1 MPILGAGL
9 IPSGP
14 IGLELQT
21 TVRRV
26 FAQMVVLL
34 LYRQN
39 PLLALLLRNAI
50 RASGGVSPYTQP
62 VQTGQYVQSSWIGPA
77 GQFDIPVDIAQTVN
91 AEFNLCALATPVTS
105 LGLEQLVTQDA
116 IAVASRLML
125 KLNDMKNSALYA
137 LANALFGPP
146 QGTPTGNLL
155 QMFSL
160 NDAYGNATTSPVYG
174 GLSRAT
180 GTGYPMWQGL
190 VVPAAG
196 AVLSRAAFIPNML
209 QAAKYNG
216 GEATDFWVLSVED
229 WTLLMT
235 DFISVERY
243 VNDPSSRW
251 GKDDPVNSGFR
262 GLLLG
267 DTPIFFD
274 LNCPKGTAYGFNSK
288 YISLVIHEDANFAW
302 TGWYSTIPQ
311 GQIASVGLTLTALNL
326 VCSKPST
333 GIILNGITGS
343 PATAT
348 MPAQSSP
355 VFVPQVTWPTP
366 PPGNT
371 MPPVVTTVQP
381 FAAPI
386 SASGQVEQNPA
397 SGQVEHQHNPSP
409 PEPPASP
416 SPSHSASR
424 RKDRGE

>member
-1 MPILGAGL
+1 MPILGAGI

-14 IGLELQT
+14 IGLELEA

-26 FAQMVVLL
+26 FAQMVVVL

-62 VQTGQYVQSSWIGPA
+62 VQTGQYVESSWIGPA
-77 GQFDIPVDIAQTVN
+77 GQFDIPIDVAATVN

-125 KLNDMKNSALYA
+125 KLNDLKNSALYA
-137 LANALFGPP
+137 LAQALFGPP

-160 NDAYGNATTSPVYG
+160 QDAYGNAALSPVYG
-174 GLSRAT
+174 GLDRT
-180 GTGYPMWQGL
+180 DYPMWQGL
-190 VVPAAG
+190 VVDAG
-196 AVLSRAAFIPNML
+196 TVTPPVGPGGVVPGLPGGILTRAAFIPFLL
-209 QAAKYNG
+209 QAVKYNG
-216 GEATDFWVLSVED
+216 GEALDFVVMSVED
-229 WTLLMT
+229 WTTLMT

-243 VNDPSSRW
+243 NNDPSSRW

-274 LNCPKGTAYGFNSK
+274 LNCPVGTAYGFNSK
-288 YISLVIHEDANFAW
+288 YITLVIHEDANFAW

-333 GIILNGITGS
+333 GIIINDITGGKS
-343 PATAT
+343 
-348 MPAQSSP
+348 
-355 VFVPQVTWPTP
+355 FVPQVTWPTP
-366 PPGNT
+366 PPGNI
-371 MPPVVTTVQP
+371 MPPVVQKGDLP
-381 FAAPI
+381 GGA
-386 SASGQVEQNPA
+386 SAQIQAQSAMQA
-397 SGQVEHQHNPSP
+397 PSP
-409 PEPPASP
+409 TPRR
-416 SPSHSASR
+416 SR
-424 RKDRGE
+424 QKSEE